1 MSGGQPD
8 SSQQN
13 QGAASRV
20 LDIDHLSRQTFNDPA
35 LEAEVLTAFVQQ
47 AELFGKR
54 LAEPNE
60 SLPGELAHT
69 IKGSARAVG
78 AWGLAELAERYENA
92 TESEPDRAKLV
103 AAIFEADGA
112 ARARL
117 RDLS

>member
-8 SSQQN
+8 SSKQN
-13 QGAASRV
+13 QGAAGRV
-20 LDIDHLSRQTFNDPA
+20 LDLDHLARQTFDDRA
-35 LEAEVLTAFVQQ
+35 LEAEVLTAFIQQ

-92 TESEPDRAKLV
+92 ESEPDRAKLV

>member
-1 MSGGQPD
+1 M
-8 SSQQN
+8 
-13 QGAASRV
+13 
-20 LDIDHLSRQTFNDPA
+20 LDLDHLTRQTFDDQA

-54 LAEPNE
+54 LAKPDEA
-60 SLPGELAHT
+60 LPVELAHT

-78 AWGLAELAERYENA
+78 AWNLAELAERYETTPDN
-92 TESEPDRAKLV
+92 ERDRAKLV